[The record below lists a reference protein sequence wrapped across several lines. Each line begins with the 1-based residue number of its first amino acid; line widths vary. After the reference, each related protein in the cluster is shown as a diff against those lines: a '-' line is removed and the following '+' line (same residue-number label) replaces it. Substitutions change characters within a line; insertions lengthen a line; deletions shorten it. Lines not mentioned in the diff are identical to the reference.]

1 MIQMKGGT
9 GHTRWGPVK
18 DGKGVEILKLPI
30 LPHTSKTGG
39 VKVPGTQWQG
49 GGKKLSRASH
59 MAPPSKLELNP
70 SHMAMTLTMKVNLYH
85 MLPIRH

>member
-1 MIQMKGGT
+1 MKMRGGT
-9 GHTRWGPVK
+9 GNMRWGPVK
-18 DGKGVEILKLPI
+18 NGKGVEILRLPI

-39 VKVPGTQWQG
+39 VKVPGTQSQG
-49 GGKKLSRASH
+49 RGKKLSRASH

-70 SHMAMTLTMKVNLYH
+70 SHMAMTLTMKVNLDH